1 LNELDRERTPRIGP
15 EWPLLNMLAR
25 RRTGKTREIRRSHQH
40 DLETLEGNE
49 YPVLPMAD
57 TVVFPTLVTPLFLGR
72 DRSAHAVE
80 AAEAMEVPLLVVAQ
94 RDPEVTDP
102 DISDLYTIGTAVE
115 VGRILHMP
123 DGSTTVLVQG
133 IERVRIVELVDT
145 EPYLRVRG
153 VPLYEDERH
162 DMASEALMRAVLAL
176 FEKVVDLNPNL
187 PEDAYVAAMNEKEPG
202 SLADLL
208 GHVLDLETP
217 QRQELLETLD
227 ANARLQRLSIILG
240 QELDVLELE
249 DRIQTQVQQE
259 VDKTQR
265 EYYLREQM
273 RAIQTEL
280 GEGDESQREV
290 GELRDKI
297 VKAGLPEAVRTKAE
311 KELVKLA
318 AMPPASPETTVIRNY
333 LDWLVDLPWQTAT
346 ADNLDVPRAAEILE
360 TNHYGLPKVKE
371 RILEHIAVRKLAQE
385 KMKSPILCFVGP
397 PGTGKT
403 SLGKSI
409 AEALGRKFVRLSLGG
424 VRDEAEIRGHRR
436 TYIGSL
442 PGRII
447 QTMHTAGT
455 INPLFMLDEI
465 DKLGM
470 DFRGDPSSALLE
482 VLDPEQNHAF
492 SDHYLEV
499 PYDLS
504 KVMFIT
510 TANILDPIPPALRD
524 RLEVI
529 EFPGYIEEEKLA
541 IAQQFLI
548 PRQLESHGLTPSQVQ
563 FSTAALRMMIREYT
577 YEAGVRNLER
587 NIANICRKIARR
599 VAEGKSSVHRIGP
612 RQVNRFLGPPQFTE
626 WLANEQDEI
635 GVANG
640 LAWSEAGGD
649 VMQVEVSV
657 MEGKGA
663 LTLTGQIGEVMQES
677 AQAALTYARS
687 HAADFD
693 LSDLDFDKVDLHI
706 HVPEGAIPK
715 DGPSAGVTMAA
726 ALISALSERPIRH
739 DVAMT
744 GEITLRGRVLPIGG
758 LKEKLMAAH
767 RMHLKTVLIPKRN
780 QKDLVDVPRDVQREL
795 NLVLVERMDEILSR
809 ALLEPQPVRARP
821 KPKPARRSRKK
832 AEAPENGA
840 GAGTAAVSDGVL
852 HVEVTPVTLA

>member
-1 LNELDRERTPRIGP
+1 MNEFERIRTPRMGADLS
-15 EWPLLNMLAR
+15 LLNLLAR
-25 RRTGKTREIRRSHQH
+25 RKPTRLREIHRPRSL
-40 DLETLEGNE
+40 DLEHLEGNE
-49 YPVLPMAD
+49 YLVLPMAD
-57 TVVFPTLVTPLFLGR
+57 TVVLPNLMTPLFLGR
-72 DRSAHAVE
+72 DRSARAVE
-80 AAEAMEVPLLVVAQ
+80 AAEAQEGPLLVVAQ
-94 RDPEVTDP
+94 RDPEVADP
-102 DISDLYTIGTAVE
+102 DLSDLYNVGTAVE
-115 VGRILHMP
+115 IGRVLRMP

-133 IERVRIVELVDT
+133 IERVRIVELVST

-176 FEKVVDLNPNL
+176 FEKVVELNPNL
-187 PEDAYVAAMNEKEPG
+187 PEDAYVAAMNEREPG
-202 SLADLL
+202 SLADLVT
-208 GHVLDLETP
+208 HVLDLEVA

-227 ANARLQRLSIILG
+227 ATTRLQRLSIILG

-265 EYYLREQM
+265 EFYLREQM

-280 GEGDESQREV
+280 GEADDVQREV
-290 GELRDKI
+290 GELREKL
-297 VKAGLPEAVRTKAE
+297 AAANLPEGVRTKAE
-311 KELVKLA
+311 KEIGRLA
-318 AMPPASPETTVIRNY
+318 AMPAASPETTVVRTY
-333 LDWLVDLPWQTAT
+333 LDWLLDLPWQNAT
-346 ADNLDVPRAAEILE
+346 EDNLDVRRAAETLE

-371 RILEHIAVRKLAQE
+371 RILEHIAVRRLAQD

-436 TYIGSL
+436 TYIGSM
-442 PGRII
+442 PGRIL
-447 QTMHTAGT
+447 QTMHTAGS

-510 TANILDPIPPALRD
+510 TANILDPVPPALRD

-541 IAQQFLI
+541 IARQFLV
-548 PRQLESHGLTPSQVQ
+548 PRQLEAHGLLDKQIR
-563 FSTAALRMMIREYT
+563 FSTTALRSMIREYT

-587 NIANICRKIARR
+587 AIANVCRKVARQVAEDKPAARR
-599 VAEGKSSVHRIGP
+599 ITPAL
-612 RQVNRFLGPPQFTE
+612 VNKFLGPPQYTE
-626 WLANEQDEI
+626 WLANEVDEA

-640 LAWSEAGGD
+640 LAWTEAGGD

-657 MEGKGA
+657 MDGKGA
-663 LTLTGQIGEVMQES
+663 LTLTGQLGEVMQES

-687 HAADFD
+687 HAAEFG
-693 LSDLDFDKVDLHI
+693 LEKVDFDKVDLHI
-706 HVPEGAIPK
+706 HVPEGGIPK
-715 DGPSAGVTMAA
+715 DGPSAGVTMAT
-726 ALISALSERPIRH
+726 ALISALSGRPIRH
-739 DVAMT
+739 DLAMT

-767 RMHLKTVLIPKRN
+767 RMHLKVVLIPKRN
-780 QKDLVDVPRDVQREL
+780 EKDLIDVPRDVQREL
-795 NLVLVERMDEILSR
+795 ELVLVERMDEILPR
-809 ALLEPQPVRARP
+809 ALLDLAPVARAKPRRAPRAR
-821 KPKPARRSRKK
+821 KQS
-832 AEAPENGA
+832 AELPAPE
-840 GAGTAAVSDGVL
+840 TA
-852 HVEVTPVTLA
+852 

>member
-1 LNELDRERTPRIGP
+1 VDRHSELTDAQQR
-15 EWPLLNMLAR
+15 PLLAGAEGSLLNLLPRRKQPRPHEPRRAR
-25 RRTGKTREIRRSHQH
+25 TA
-40 DLETLEGNE
+40 DVETVEGNE
-49 YPVLPMAD
+49 YPVLPMPD
-57 TVVFPTLVTPLFLGR
+57 TVVFPNLVMPLFLGR
-72 DRSAHAVE
+72 DRTARAVE
-80 AAEAMEVPLLVVAQ
+80 AAEAMEVPLLVVCQ
-94 RDPEVTDP
+94 RDPEVIEP
-102 DISDLYTIGTAVE
+102 DLADLFQIGTSVE
-115 VGRILHMP
+115 IGRVLRMP

-133 IERVRIVELVDT
+133 IERVRIVEIIDT

-153 VPLYEDERH
+153 VPLFEDERR
-162 DMASEALMRAVLAL
+162 DMAAEALMRAVLAL
-176 FEKVVDLNPNL
+176 FEKVVNLNPNL
-187 PEDAYVAAMNEKEPG
+187 PDDSYVAAMNEKDPG

-208 GHVLDLETP
+208 AHILELDVI

-227 ANARLQRLSIILG
+227 ANERLQRLSIILG

-249 DRIQTQVQQE
+249 DRIQNQVQQE
-259 VDKTQR
+259 VDKSQR

-273 RAIQTEL
+273 RAIQSEL
-280 GEGDESQREV
+280 GEADDVQREL
-290 GELRDKI
+290 GELKDKI
-297 VKAGLPEAVRTKAE
+297 AAARLPESVLAKAE
-311 KELVKLA
+311 KELAKLA
-318 AMPPASPETTVIRNY
+318 AMPPASPETSVVRNY
-333 LDWLVDLPWQTAT
+333 LDWLVDLPWHAT
-346 ADNLDVPRAAEILE
+346 TNDNLDVKAAAQVLE
-360 TNHYGLPKVKE
+360 RNHYGLPRVKE
-371 RILEHIAVRKLAQE
+371 RVLEHIAVRKLAQD

-455 INPLFMLDEI
+455 VNPLFMLDEI
-465 DKLGM
+465 DKLGI

-510 TANILDPIPPALRD
+510 TANLLDPIPPALRD

-529 EFPGYIEEEKLA
+529 DFPGYIEEEKLA
-541 IAQQFLI
+541 IARQFLI
-548 PRQLESHGLTPSQVQ
+548 PRQLEAHGLTPELVSFTVP
-563 FSTAALRMMIREYT
+563 ALRVIIREYT

-587 NIANICRKIARR
+587 AIANICRKIARK
-599 VAEGKSSVHRIGP
+599 VAEDQRAPHRVTPALI
-612 RQVNRFLGPPQFTE
+612 NKFLGPPEFTE

-677 AQAALTYARS
+677 AQAALTFARS
-687 HAADFD
+687 HARDYGID
-693 LSDLDFDKVDLHI
+693 DIDFDKIDLHI
-706 HVPEGAIPK
+706 HVPEGGIPK
-715 DGPSAGVTMAA
+715 DGPSAGITMAT
-726 ALISALSERPIRH
+726 ALLSALSERPIRH
-739 DVAMT
+739 DLAMT
-744 GEITLRGRVLPIGG
+744 GEITLRGRVLPVGG

-767 RMHLKTVLIPKRN
+767 RMQLRTVVIPKRN
-780 QKDLVDVPRDVQREL
+780 SKDLADVPRDVQRQL
-795 NLVLVERMDEILSR
+795 RLVLVERMDEVVPE
-809 ALLEPQPVRARP
+809 ALLEPPAAEVRP
-821 KPKPARRSRKK
+821 RRKRTTRKK
-832 AEAPENGA
+832 GAKAAVQDASSQTAEASA
-840 GAGTAAVSDGVL
+840 G
-852 HVEVTPVTLA
+852 